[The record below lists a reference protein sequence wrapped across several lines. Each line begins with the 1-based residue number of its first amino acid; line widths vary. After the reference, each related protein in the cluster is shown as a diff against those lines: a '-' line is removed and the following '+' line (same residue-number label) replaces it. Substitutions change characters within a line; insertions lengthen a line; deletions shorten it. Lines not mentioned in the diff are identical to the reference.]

1 MKCKIKIK
9 ASNNKILEL
18 DREYR
23 GDLIVNK
30 LIVNSRIENH
40 LSSEN
45 IWELQDQ
52 DYSKE
57 LTLDIKD
64 VIICD
69 QYIHVDTWFVDAD
82 SNGGR
87 VEMELYWEQSLG

>member
-30 LIVNSRIENH
+30 LIVNSRIEH
-40 LSSEN
+40 HPSHDF
-45 IWELQDQ
+45 IDQ
-52 DYSKE
+52 SYSKE

-87 VEMELYWEQSLG
+87 VEMELYWEQ

>member
-9 ASNNKILEL
+9 ASNNNILEL

-45 IWELQDQ
+45 IWELRDQ

-87 VEMELYWEQSLG
+87 VEMELYWESLG

>member
-9 ASNNKILEL
+9 ASNNKVLEL

-30 LIVNSRIENH
+30 LIVNSRIEH
-40 LSSEN
+40 HPSHDF
-45 IWELQDQ
+45 I

-87 VEMELYWEQSLG
+87 VEMELYWESLGS

>member
-9 ASNNKILEL
+9 ASNNKVLEL

-45 IWELQDQ
+45 IWELRDQ

-87 VEMELYWEQSLG
+87 VEMELYWT

>member
-9 ASNNKILEL
+9 ASNNNILEL

-30 LIVNSRIENH
+30 LIVNSRIEH
-40 LSSEN
+40 HPSHDF
-45 IWELQDQ
+45 IDQ
-52 DYSKE
+52 GYSKE

-87 VEMELYWEQSLG
+87 VEMELYWESLG

>member
-9 ASNNKILEL
+9 ASNNNILEL

-45 IWELQDQ
+45 IWELRDQ

-87 VEMELYWEQSLG
+87 VEMEVYWEQSLG

>member
-9 ASNNKILEL
+9 ASNNNILEL

-30 LIVNSRIENH
+30 LIVNSRIEH
-40 LSSEN
+40 HPSHDF
-45 IWELQDQ
+45 IDQ
-52 DYSKE
+52 GYSKE

-87 VEMELYWEQSLG
+87 VEMEVYWEQSLG

>member
-9 ASNNKILEL
+9 ASNNKVLEL

-87 VEMELYWEQSLG
+87 VEMELYWESLGS

>member
-9 ASNNKILEL
+9 ASNNKVLEL

-45 IWELQDQ
+45 IWELRDQ

-87 VEMELYWEQSLG
+87 VEMELYWESLG

>member
-23 GDLIVNK
+23 GHLIVNK
-30 LIVNSRIENH
+30 LIVNSRIEH
-40 LSSEN
+40 HPSHDF
-45 IWELQDQ
+45 IDQ
-52 DYSKE
+52 GYSKE

>member
-9 ASNNKILEL
+9 ASNNNILEL

-45 IWELQDQ
+45 IWELRDQ

>member
-87 VEMELYWEQSLG
+87 VEMELYWESLG

>member
-9 ASNNKILEL
+9 ASNNNILEL

-30 LIVNSRIENH
+30 LIVNSRIEHH

-45 IWELQDQ
+45 IWELRDQ

>member
-9 ASNNKILEL
+9 ASNNNILEL

-30 LIVNSRIENH
+30 LIVNSRIERH
-40 LSSEN
+40 PSHHF
-45 IWELQDQ
+45 IDQ

-87 VEMELYWEQSLG
+87 VEMEVYWEQSLG

>member
-9 ASNNKILEL
+9 ASNNKVLEL

-30 LIVNSRIENH
+30 LIVNSRIERH
-40 LSSEN
+40 PSHDF
-45 IWELQDQ
+45 IDQ

>member
-9 ASNNKILEL
+9 ASNNNILEL

-30 LIVNSRIENH
+30 LIVNSRIEH
-40 LSSEN
+40 HPSHDF
-45 IWELQDQ
+45 IDQ
-52 DYSKE
+52 GYSKE

-87 VEMELYWEQSLG
+87 VEMELYWEQSLV

>member
-9 ASNNKILEL
+9 ASNNKVLEL

-23 GDLIVNK
+23 SDLIVNK
-30 LIVNSRIENH
+30 LIVNSRIEH
-40 LSSEN
+40 HPSHDF
-45 IWELQDQ
+45 IDQ
-52 DYSKE
+52 GYSKE

>member
-9 ASNNKILEL
+9 ASNNKVLEL

-30 LIVNSRIENH
+30 LIVNSRIEH
-40 LSSEN
+40 HSSHDF
-45 IWELQDQ
+45 IDQ
-52 DYSKE
+52 GYSKE

>member
-87 VEMELYWEQSLG
+87 VEMELYWT

>member
-87 VEMELYWEQSLG
+87 VEMEVYWESLG